1 MQVDLFNSN
10 VKSTRKS
17 DKTSVRKKSKM
28 GILSTSFVTD
38 SHVIVSVA
46 VCNNRERKFNNMKLN
61 LLAL

>member
-10 VKSTRKS
+10 VKSTRKNG
-17 DKTSVRKKSKM
+17 KTSVRKKSKM
-28 GILSTSFVTD
+28 SILSTSSVTD
-38 SHVIVSVA
+38 SQVIVNVA